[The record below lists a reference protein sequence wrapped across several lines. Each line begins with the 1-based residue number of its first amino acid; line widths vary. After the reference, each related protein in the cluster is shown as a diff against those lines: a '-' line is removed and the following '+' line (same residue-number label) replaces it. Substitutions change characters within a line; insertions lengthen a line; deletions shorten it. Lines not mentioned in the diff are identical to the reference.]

1 MKRAALSACAD
12 MAAVHRMQ
20 ARHGGGRRIAGR
32 GATIRAMS
40 QKKTLPAGV
49 PGDLTDAEINE
60 LDDLLAAVPQPWEAV
75 DAVMLDGYLC
85 GVLVQPVALER
96 DQWIP
101 HIFSN
106 ADQPDQVFGP
116 DTPGWHAAKHE
127 RLLALVERRIEA
139 LRVAIVEDGWFDP
152 IVPAPEDEEG
162 QPLKGKDAQQVL
174 GFWVA
179 GFEWALA
186 NLTAL
191 EDLGKEGVPDILDSI
206 WRHLPEQDE
215 TQAAMTKALDEEHP
229 LGSLDQALEALV
241 FNVVDL
247 FHIALEERLHV
258 PTVKRDAPK
267 VGRNDP
273 CPCGSGKKF
282 KQCHGKLA

>member
-1 MKRAALSACAD
+1 
-12 MAAVHRMQ
+12 
-20 ARHGGGRRIAGR
+20 
-32 GATIRAMS
+32 MS
-40 QKKTLPAGV
+40 QKKLPAAI
-49 PGDLTDAEINE
+49 PGDLSDAEINE

-85 GVLVQPVALER
+85 GVLAQPVELTRE
-96 DQWIP
+96 DWLQP
-101 HIFSN
+101 IFGN
-106 ADQPDQVFGP
+106 TEQPFGP
-116 DTPGWHAAKHE
+116 DAAGWHPAKHE
-127 RLLALVERRIEA
+127 RLLALVERRLEA

-152 IVPAPEDEEG
+152 IVPVPEDDDG
-162 QPLKGKDAQQVL
+162 QPLAGKAAQQGL

-186 NLTAL
+186 NITAL
-191 EDLGKEGVPDILDSI
+191 EELGKEGVPDLLDSL
-206 WRHLPEQDE
+206 WRHLPDQDE

-229 LGSLDQALEALV
+229 LNTLDQALEALV
-241 FNVVDL
+241 FDVVDL

-282 KQCHGKLA
+282 KQCHGGPNQ